1 MKKLKLYIEPEVMRM
16 LHEIRDKQYE
26 ETKDLSLEEQI
37 KRTRE
42 KAEAFKKKYGLK
54 LRKREMVRK

>member
-1 MKKLKLYIEPEVMRM
+1 MMKL
-16 LHEIRDKQYE
+16 LHEIREKQLE
-26 ETKDLSLEEQI
+26 ESKGLSVEEQI

-54 LRKREMVRK
+54 LRRREIVRK